1 VQTLDVL
8 AALRRDHE
16 EVRRRLLDTTAG
28 PAPVKEAVAR
38 LAEVCVP
45 HFELEEKTIYAA
57 LELLHQIAAAREV
70 QPDLAEKLKKV
81 AQFSRQQRFFGA
93 EHRCILPAVDALF
106 AAADREG
113 DTRLVE
119 VAQLLWKHEKT
130 EEQLDLPAYGLAS
143 LTRLAL

>member
-1 VQTLDVL
+1 MQVLEIL

-16 EVRRRLLDTTAG
+16 EVRARLLGTTG
-28 PAPVKEAVAR
+28 KPLPVSEAAAR

-57 LELLHQIAAAREV
+57 LDLLHQAATAGEV
-70 QPDLAEKLKKV
+70 QPDLAEKLKQV

-106 AAADREG
+106 EAADKEC
-113 DTRLVE
+113 DTGLVE
-119 VAQLLWKHEKT
+119 VAYLLRKHEET
-130 EEQLDLPAYGLAS
+130 EEELDLPAYGLAS

>member
-16 EVRRRLLDTTAG
+16 EVRRRLLDRTAG

-57 LELLHQIAAAREV
+57 LELLHRVATAGDV
-70 QPDLAEKLKKV
+70 QPEVAERLKQV
-81 AQFSRQQRFFGA
+81 AKFSRQQRFFGA

-106 AAADREG
+106 AAADKEG
-113 DTRLVE
+113 DARLVE
-119 VAQLLWKHEKT
+119 VAELLWKHEKT
-130 EEQLDLPAYGLAS
+130 EEEFDLPAHGLAS